1 MWLSAAVLGSLTV
14 VTGLLPL
21 DDATGVLRRI
31 APVLVFL
38 VAMTVLAELADAA
51 ELFDVAAVRAARLA
65 GGRTWRL
72 YAAVLLLAVV
82 TTVGLSL
89 DTTAVL
95 LTPVMLSLAQR
106 LELDP
111 LPFAFAA
118 VWLANT
124 ASMLLPVSNLTNLLA
139 VGSVDLSPAAY
150 AGRMLLPA
158 VVAIALTCVALA
170 LWHRRALAGSYTVPA
185 RHAAADRPLVLGAAV
200 ACLLLVPALL
210 LGIPVAV
217 ASSVSAALLAAVFV
231 VRRPSALRSGLVPW
245 RLVLLV
251 IGLFLVVAA
260 AGPHGL
266 DAGLRDAAGSDSRL
280 RLVATA
286 AVGANVANN
295 LPVYL
300 ALDRVV
306 PADRLLDV
314 LLGVNLGPLVLPWGS
329 LATLLWLERCR
340 ARGVHIRLRTFALS
354 GLLLTPPL
362 LVASTVALHL

>member
-1 MWLSAAVLGSLTV
+1 
-14 VTGLLPL
+14 
-21 DDATGVLRRI
+21 
-31 APVLVFL
+31 
-38 VAMTVLAELADAA
+38 
-51 ELFDVAAVRAARLA
+51 
-65 GGRTWRL
+65 
-72 YAAVLLLAVV
+72 
-82 TTVGLSL
+82 
-89 DTTAVL
+89 
-95 LTPVMLSLAQR
+95 
-106 LELDP
+106 
-111 LPFAFAA
+111 
-118 VWLANT
+118 
-124 ASMLLPVSNLTNLLA
+124 
-139 VGSVDLSPAAY
+139 
-150 AGRMLLPA
+150 
-158 VVAIALTCVALA
+158 
-170 LWHRRALAGSYTVPA
+170 VPA
-185 RHAAADRPLVLGAAV
+185 RHAAADRLLVLAASL

-210 LGIPVAV
+210 LGVPVAV

-231 VRRPSALRSGLVPW
+231 VRRPSTLRSRLVPW

-266 DAGLRDAAGSDSRL
+266 DGGLRDAAGSDSRL